1 MQFQYRALKSNRKCL
16 RFTYNIISDYY
27 IFLLAC
33 WYFLLCFLCKSSF
46 AALKKEKLLT
56 YICCHANMII
66 EKGATDDGSPDMV
79 VFITVHIAGVG
90 GYLFVLEAC
99 CPCI

>member
-27 IFLLAC
+27 IFLLA
-33 WYFLLCFLCKSSF
+33 
-46 AALKKEKLLT
+46 
-56 YICCHANMII
+56 YICYRANMII

-90 GYLFVLEAC
+90 GYLFVLESC
-99 CPCI
+99 CQCI